1 MVLFFFFK
9 RCKNALRE
17 FGLLH
22 DVLGSVHCLG
32 FHLHQQ
38 RVAAVR
44 LVFPLPVKPIPKKH
58 TSTLRDHNTL
68 ARAHEYTTL
77 TKMPAVPFR
86 PGEGKLSS

>member
-1 MVLFFFFK
+1 MVLFR
-9 RCKNALRE
+9 RCKSAIGE

-32 FHLHQQ
+32 LHLHQQ

-58 TSTLRDHNTL
+58 VSIL
-68 ARAHEYTTL
+68 
-77 TKMPAVPFR
+77 V
-86 PGEGKLSS
+86 